1 MSQKGDGGP
10 RVTAPL
16 KLAHR
21 VALTTRPLLFLAL
34 PMLALLLLPHSL
46 LLPPLP
52 ASGDRDGLRTS
63 HAVSDS
69 SHWVVPGLLLQ
80 GDSSPQTKGEAFE
93 VGTLADM
100 DTLSEA
106 VDAIE
111 QRVRAGE
118 ALYVCGG
125 SASDEGQ
132 AALACACTLALLYE
146 TSAEEAFARVKGYGS
161 GLRTPAVDLA
171 GIDQELV
178 QRFIRKA
185 RASDCADR

>member
-1 MSQKGDGGP
+1 MNLSEACSAVLNCPVFFIQPQTSARCAG
-10 RVTAPL
+10 V
-16 KLAHR
+16 
-21 VALTTRPLLFLAL
+21 
-34 PMLALLLLPHSL
+34 MLALLLLPHSL

-52 ASGDRDGLRTS
+52 ASGDRDGLRNS

-80 GDSSPQTKGEAFE
+80 GDGSPQTKGEVFE

-100 DTLSEA
+100 DTLSAA

-118 ALYVCGG
+118 VLYVCG
-125 SASDEGQ
+125 ASDEGQ

-146 TSAEEAFARVKGYGS
+146 TSPEEGFARVEGYGS
-161 GLRTPAVDLA
+161 GLRKPPVDLA
-171 GIDQELV
+171 RIDPELV

>member
-1 MSQKGDGGP
+1 
-10 RVTAPL
+10 
-16 KLAHR
+16 
-21 VALTTRPLLFLAL
+21 
-34 PMLALLLLPHSL
+34 MLAFLLLPHSL

-52 ASGDRDGLRTS
+52 ASGDRDGLRAS

-80 GDSSPQTKGEAFE
+80 GDGSPQTKGEAFE
-93 VGTLADM
+93 VGVLDDM
-100 DTLSEA
+100 DTLSAA

-118 ALYVCGG
+118 ALYVNGG

-161 GLRTPAVDLA
+161 GLRKPPVDLA
-171 GIDQELV
+171 RVDPALV

>member
-1 MSQKGDGGP
+1 RAASRREDP
-10 RVTAPL
+10 A
-16 KLAHR
+16 
-21 VALTTRPLLFLAL
+21 
-34 PMLALLLLPHSL
+34 MLALLLLPHSL

-80 GDSSPQTKGEAFE
+80 GDGRPQTKGEAFK